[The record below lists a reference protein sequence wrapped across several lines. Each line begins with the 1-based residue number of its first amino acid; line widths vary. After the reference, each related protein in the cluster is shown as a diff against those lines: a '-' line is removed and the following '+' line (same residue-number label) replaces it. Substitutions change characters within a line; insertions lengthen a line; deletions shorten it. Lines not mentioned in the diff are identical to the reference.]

1 MGNRIQHVVGAFFH
15 HLDHRIAVQN
25 EFRTD
30 HDQLGAQMR
39 DAGQQAIVIHD
50 VIVGAKQRHCVK
62 GLTVRYLLSKSR

>member
-1 MGNRIQHVVGAFFH
+1 
-15 HLDHRIAVQN
+15 
-25 EFRTD
+25 
-30 HDQLGAQMR
+30 MR